1 MVPDLILYLSIEC
14 TAASYARGSHLKSGG
29 PKSGG
34 WNEPDRNSPDRNS
47 VVAERFSTGRWQMA
61 EDNQDQAQE
70 MAREGL
76 EKAKGGA
83 GKAGQGREL
92 IEEAKRLDH
101 DAVADIAPESEDTD
115 RGDPTAIQ
123 PQTPKE

>member
-1 MVPDLILYLSIEC
+1 
-14 TAASYARGSHLKSGG
+14 
-29 PKSGG
+29 
-34 WNEPDRNSPDRNS
+34 
-47 VVAERFSTGRWQMA
+47 MA
-61 EDNQDQAQE
+61 EDNQDQARE

-83 GKAGQGREL
+83 GKAGEGREL

-101 DAVADIAPESEDTD
+101 DAVADIAPESEDAD
-115 RGDPTAIQ
+115 RDDTTAIQ

>member
-1 MVPDLILYLSIEC
+1 
-14 TAASYARGSHLKSGG
+14 
-29 PKSGG
+29 
-34 WNEPDRNSPDRNS
+34 
-47 VVAERFSTGRWQMA
+47 MA

-83 GKAGQGREL
+83 GKAGEGREL

-101 DAVADIAPESEDTD
+101 DAIADIAPESEDAD
-115 RGDPTAIQ
+115 RDDPTVAQ
-123 PQTPKE
+123 PPVPKE